1 MRNLVQLSR
10 TTTQLLT
17 ATFLFALTSLA
28 LAQDEAGSGQL
39 SGKVIAQGSESPL
52 AGALITATGTNIERY
67 AKTDAEGNFSIELP
81 QGTYEITV
89 EQAQFATGT
98 FSEVNIAPDVT
109 QETRFTLVRRQSQ
122 SAGISRPEIEEVV
135 VTGSYVPKGSDSERW
150 SENIVDIISAEDFA
164 VTGDSS
170 AVDALARVT
179 GLTVVGD
186 KYVYVRGLGERYSN
200 TTFNRSALPSPDPTR
215 RVIPMD
221 LFPTGALESVDIQ
234 KTYTAYLPGDFS
246 GGTVQLKTR
255 DVPDEG
261 RNKISIS
268 IAGNSETTGEN
279 GLIYRTADSGFNEAL
294 GFDQGARS
302 FPTLLNEVTQNG
314 SRSLNLA
321 TDQELID
328 ASRSLNRDYNTVLEE
343 LPANYGL
350 EFSKGSRFEGE
361 TSSLGFLMGVRYNN
375 GWTQRREER
384 ATFGLNGAGGLRTLD
399 DVTQF
404 RTEQTIDLS
413 GIFNLEYEINDYHTL
428 RSVTFITRQTENRFL
443 REDTFLAEND
453 INVLDSTF
461 EWVER
466 QLFTQQLG
474 GNHLFEGAG
483 NLELD
488 WQATTARANRDEPD
502 TRFYRFEQQPATQNY
517 AFSDT
522 GQSNERSWEALQDD
536 VWSVGF
542 DLSLPVQIS
551 ENLLTTVQVGY
562 AYHEK
567 ERDSGFRRFRFL
579 SDFFDNDLRDE
590 LFQASPAD
598 IFADENL
605 GPDLFELV
613 ENTLPTD
620 NYTADEKIAGYY
632 INTDTDIGEKWRLSL
647 GFRLEDSLQEVTT
660 FELINPDEQ
669 IVATLDENQILP
681 AFTATYSFNE
691 DMQIRFGASRTVN
704 RPDLKELSEAP
715 YIDPEER
722 YTVIGNPNLQIAKI
736 DNYDIRWEWYFNTQD
751 NLQVAAFYKEFD
763 SPIERVIRLGAGGI
777 RSFANADSAQNQ
789 GLEVSL
795 RKSLG
800 FISEDL
806 WVKFNG
812 ALIDS
817 EIDIGNAGAQQ
828 TNQTRE
834 LQGQSP
840 WVANFQ
846 LGYDNPERDIQA
858 TLLFNMAGERITD
871 VGTQGLPDAFF
882 QPVESLDFN
891 YRHAF
896 TIGQQ
901 QLRLKLRA
909 RNLLDPTYEELRG
922 DEVQRSFKVGRTV
935 QLGLDWEF

>member
-1 MRNLVQLSR
+1 MRKLLLLGQNK
-10 TTTQLLT
+10 TQLLT
-17 ATFLFALTSLA
+17 ALVLSLWTMSSF
-28 LAQDEAGSGQL
+28 AQDQDLSGQL
-39 SGKVIAQGSESPL
+39 VGKVIAQGSESPL
-52 AGALITATGTNIERY
+52 AGALLTATGENVERY

-81 QGTYEITV
+81 QGTYQFTV
-89 EQAQFATGT
+89 EQPQFATGT
-98 FSEVNIAPDVT
+98 FSDVKIAADVS
-109 QETRFTLVRRQSQ
+109 QETRFSLVRRQSQ

-261 RNKISIS
+261 RNKISIN
-268 IAGNSETTGEN
+268 IEGNSETTGEN
-279 GLIYRTADSGFNEAL
+279 GIIFRTADSGFNDAL
-294 GFDQGARS
+294 GFDQGSRA
-302 FPTLLNEVTQNG
+302 FPTVLNDITENG
-314 SRSLNLA
+314 GRSLNLA
-321 TDQELID
+321 SDQELID
-328 ASRSLNRDYNTVLEE
+328 ASRSLNRDFNTGLEE
-343 LPANYGL
+343 LPANYGI

-361 TSSLGFLMGVRYNN
+361 TSSLGFLLGVRYDND
-375 GWTQRREER
+375 WIQRREER
-384 ATFGLNGAGGLRTLD
+384 STFGLDGQGGLRTLD
-399 DVTQF
+399 QSDQF

-443 REDTFLAEND
+443 REDRFLAEND
-453 INVLDSTF
+453 INVLDSTI

-466 QLFTQQLG
+466 QLFTQQVG

-502 TRFYRFEQQPATQNY
+502 TRFYRFEQQPATENY

-536 VWSVGF
+536 VWSLGF
-542 DLSLPVQIS
+542 DLSLPVQFS
-551 ENLLTTVQVGY
+551 DSLFTTFQVGY

-579 SDFFDNDLRDE
+579 SDFSQNDLRDE
-590 LFQASPAD
+590 LFQADPSD

-605 GPDLFELV
+605 GPDLWELV

-620 NYTADEKIAGYY
+620 NYRADESIAGYY
-632 INTDTDIGEKWRLSL
+632 VNSDTDIGEKWRLSL
-647 GFRLEDSLQEVTT
+647 GFRIEDSLQEVTT
-660 FELINPDEQ
+660 FELINPDQ
-669 IVATLDENQILP
+669 QVVATLDENQFLP
-681 AFTATYSFNE
+681 AFTATYSIND
-691 DMQIRFGASRTVN
+691 DMQLRFGASRTVN

-722 YTVIGNPNLQIAKI
+722 YTVIGNPNLEIAKI
-736 DNYDIRWEWYFNTQD
+736 NNYDVRWEWYFNTQD
-751 NLQVAAFYKEFD
+751 NLQIAAFYKEFD
-763 SPIERVIRLGAGGI
+763 SPIERVIRLGGGGI
-777 RSFANADSAQNQ
+777 RSFANAESAENQ
-789 GLEVSL
+789 GIEVSL

-812 ALIDS
+812 ALIES

-840 WVANFQ
+840 WVVNFQ

-858 TLLFNMAGERITD
+858 TLLFNMVGERITD
-871 VGTQGLPDAFF
+871 VGTQGLPDSFF

-922 DEVQRSFKVGRTV
+922 NEVQRSFKRGRTV

>member
-1 MRNLVQLSR
+1 MRNQKQLRR
-10 TTTQLLT
+10 TTTQALT
-17 ATFLFALTSLA
+17 AVFLTFFFNLSFA
-28 LAQDEAGSGQL
+28 QEEAASGQL
-39 SGKVIAQGSESPL
+39 LGKVIAQGSESAL
-52 AGALITATGTNIERY
+52 AGALITAVGVDVERF

-81 QGTYEITV
+81 QGTYDLTV
-89 EQAQFATGT
+89 EQSQFATGN
-98 FSEVNIAPDVT
+98 FSGVKIAPNVS
-109 QETRFTLVRRQSQ
+109 QETRLILVRRQSQ
-122 SAGISRPEIEEVV
+122 AAGISSPEIEEVV
-135 VTGSYVPKGSDSERW
+135 VTGSYVPRGADSERW

-234 KTYTAYLPGDFS
+234 KTYAARLPGDFS

-255 DVPDEG
+255 GVPDES
-261 RNKISIS
+261 RNKISIN
-268 IAGNSETTGEN
+268 IEGNSETTGN
-279 GLIYRTADSGFNEAL
+279 SGLIYETGSSGFRTEL
-294 GFDQGARS
+294 GFDQGDRS
-302 FPTLLNEVTQNG
+302 FPTVLNDITQNG
-314 SRSLNLA
+314 TRSLNLA
-321 TDQELID
+321 TDAELLA
-328 ASRSLNRDYNTVLEE
+328 ASQSLNRDFDTNLED

-350 EFSKGSRFEGE
+350 EFSKGDRFEGE
-361 TSSLGFLMGVRYNN
+361 TSSLGYSLGVRYDND
-375 GWTQRREER
+375 WVQRREER
-384 ATFGLNGAGGLRTLD
+384 ATFGLDGQGGLRTLD
-399 DVTQF
+399 DSTQF
-404 RTEQTIDLS
+404 RTEQTVDLS
-413 GIFNLEYEINDYHTL
+413 GILNLEYEINDYHSL
-428 RSVTFITRQTENRFL
+428 RSVTFITRQTENRFV
-443 REDTFLAEND
+443 REDTFLSEND
-453 INVLDSTF
+453 INVLDSTI

-466 QLFTQQLG
+466 QLFTQQVG
-474 GNHLFEGAG
+474 GNHLFEEAG

-502 TRFYRFEQQPATQNY
+502 TRFYRFEQQPSENY

-522 GQSNERSWEALQDD
+522 GQSNERTWESLEDD

-542 DLSLPVQIS
+542 DLALPIQFTDNVF
-551 ENLLTTVQVGY
+551 TTLEVGY

-567 ERDSGFRRFRFL
+567 ERVSGFRRFRFL
-579 SDFFDNDLRDE
+579 SDFSQNDLRDE
-590 LFQASPAD
+590 LFQADPSD

-605 GPDLFELV
+605 GPDLWELV

-620 NYTADEKIAGYY
+620 NYVAEEKIAGYY
-632 INTDTDIGEKWRLSL
+632 INTDTDLGAKWRLSL
-647 GFRLEDSLQEVTT
+647 GVRLEDSLQDVTT
-660 FELINPDEQ
+660 FELINPDQ
-669 IVATLDENQILP
+669 QTVATLDENQILP
-681 AFTATYSFNE
+681 ALTATYSIND
-691 DMQIRFGASRTVN
+691 DMQLRFGVSRTVN

-722 YTVIGNPNLQIAKI
+722 YTVIGNPNLRLAKI

-751 NLQVAAFYKEFD
+751 NLQIAAFYKEFD
-763 SPIERVIRLGAGGI
+763 SPIERVIRLGGGGV
-777 RSFANADSAQNQ
+777 RSFANADSAENQ
-789 GLEVSL
+789 GVEFSL

-812 ALIDS
+812 AWIDS

-871 VGTQGLPDAFF
+871 VGTQGLPDAFE

-896 TIGQQ
+896 NIGKQ
-901 QLRLKLRA
+901 QLRVKLRA
-909 RNLLDPTYEELRG
+909 RNILDPTFEETRG
-922 DEVQRSFKVGRTV
+922 DEVQRSYKKGRTV